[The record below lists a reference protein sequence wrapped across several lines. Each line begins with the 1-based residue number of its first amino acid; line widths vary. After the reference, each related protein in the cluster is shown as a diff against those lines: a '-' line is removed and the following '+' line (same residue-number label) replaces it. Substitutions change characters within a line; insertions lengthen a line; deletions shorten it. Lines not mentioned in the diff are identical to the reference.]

1 MTFTRSHMAW
11 GAIITGAILVTG
23 GMAMGAPEGP
33 VRMSALKVSGIA
45 GYQVLDLSGARVGEV
60 AHVERDAQ
68 GHTRWLNID
77 LDAGGQ
83 ARVASFRADLDAR
96 QKLVSLRL
104 SEDLL
109 IARTDAD
116 ATAVVSSPS
125 V

>member
-11 GAIITGAILVTG
+11 GAIISGAILASG
-23 GMAMGAPEGP
+23 GMAMGAPESP
-33 VRMSALKVSGIA
+33 VRMSGLKVSSIA
-45 GYQVLDLSGARVGEV
+45 GYEVFDVSGLRVGEI
-60 AHVERDAQ
+60 AHVERDTQ

-83 ARVASFRADLDAR
+83 VRVASFRADLDAR
-96 QKLVSLRL
+96 QKLINLRL

-109 IARTDAD
+109 IARAD
-116 ATAVVSSPS
+116 AGAIAAVSSPS